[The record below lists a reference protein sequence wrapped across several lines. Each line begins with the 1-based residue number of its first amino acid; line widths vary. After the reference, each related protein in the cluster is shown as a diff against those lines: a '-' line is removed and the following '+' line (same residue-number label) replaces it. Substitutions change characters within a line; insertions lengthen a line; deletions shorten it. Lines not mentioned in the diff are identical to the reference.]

1 MEIHFSQGHAFTTA
15 VIISL
20 VVFLLTAMIYRGTFR
35 ELDRR
40 KFFTILLLR
49 FLAIAVVLLL
59 LFRPVLQF
67 SKDQT
72 QKKSIVFAVDA
83 SESMSIS
90 DEFAEETQTPKR
102 FEKVQEKVKTW
113 GERLKKDFNVHLVV
127 FSDKVDV
134 YPDFR
139 QIASL
144 APTGKSTSLSWG
156 IAGCRMVS
164 NGSKPVSTDEIE
176 AVFLFSDGRHNAA
189 RDPESDA
196 AKFGAKIN
204 TIGVGTGLASHSS
217 FKDVRVARLMVPER
231 LMLKNLNRITA
242 NVQSTGLSG
251 RVVRVVLYEN
261 FSTEQNE
268 VEQSQENAVLDTE
281 IVLSET
287 GDQDVVFEYRP
298 EQIGR
303 VSLSAQI
310 TPLDEESIREN
321 NRRESSA
328 WVVEPGIR
336 VLYLE
341 GTLRPEYGA
350 ISDRY
355 LAKDPNVEFCA
366 LVQTRPNVFQKRTNI
381 EDLPLNSIPNDQET
395 MDRFDVFIIGDLD
408 STYLKPE
415 IQRLIVNRVQSGA
428 GLVMLGGYH
437 SLGPG
442 GYAGTPIGEIL
453 PVGLGDRDIGQL
465 TAPFLPKLT
474 PDGQQSQIL
483 TNITE
488 FFPTN
493 SGDAK
498 TADLPPLDGC
508 TKIASISP
516 AATVLAVCPGEI
528 LSDGREMPVLAVQP
542 FGEGR
547 TAVFTADTTRK
558 WQQAAK
564 ALSQETPFIRF
575 WGQLIRFLAHRE
587 GTVNKEAGCSAE
599 VDRTQYEPEENI
611 QISATVKNNEGEGT
625 DKAMVIA
632 TIIHEDGTVETVELR
647 PNVGTI
653 GKYAGSFSPSKIG
666 RIQVRVQADWA
677 GKKLEAPDEIIVDV
691 GRANMEF
698 DQLNLN
704 EDLLVRIAQIRH
716 GQYSHITNA
725 DFMIE
730 QLDRRTVKNRIEKTV
745 ELAPPL
751 PLWIVFVF
759 ALSIEWY
766 LRRRYHLK

>member
-1 MEIHFSQGHAFTTA
+1 MELHLAQGHSFSTA
-15 VIISL
+15 IIVAL
-20 VVFLLTAMIYRGTFR
+20 VVFLLTAVFYYGTFR
-35 ELDRR
+35 ELNVKR
-40 KFFTILLLR
+40 FFTILLLR
-49 FLAIAVVLLL
+49 FFAIAVVLLL

-72 QKKSIVFAVDA
+72 QKKSVIFAVDA
-83 SESMSIS
+83 SESMGIS
-90 DEFAEETQTPKR
+90 DEFSEEAAAPTR
-102 FEKVQEKVKTW
+102 FQKVQEKVKIW

-127 FSDKVDV
+127 FSDKADV
-134 YPDFR
+134 FSDHR
-139 QIASL
+139 HL
-144 APTGKSTSLSWG
+144 LTLTPTGKSTSLSWG
-156 IAGCRMVS
+156 IAGCRNVLI
-164 NGSKPVSTDEIE
+164 GSKPVPTNEIE
-176 AVFLFSDGRHNAA
+176 TVFLFSDGRHNAA
-189 RDPESDA
+189 RNPELDA
-196 AKFGAKIN
+196 EKFGAKIN

-217 FKDVRVARLMVPER
+217 FKDVQIARLTVPER
-231 LMLKNLNRITA
+231 LMLKNRNRITA
-242 NVQSTGLSG
+242 SVKSTGLPG

-268 VEQSQENAVLDTE
+268 DGQPQENNVLDTE
-281 IVLSET
+281 IVLSEK
-287 GDQDVVFEYRP
+287 GEQDVVFEYRP

-303 VSLSAQI
+303 VSLSARI

-355 LAKDPNVEFCA
+355 LAKDPNIEFCA

-381 EDLPLNSIPNDQET
+381 EDLSLNSIPNDQET
-395 MDRFDVFIIGDLD
+395 MDRFDMFIIGDLD

-442 GYAGTPIGEIL
+442 GYAGTPLGEIL
-453 PVGLGDRDIGQL
+453 PVGLGDRNIGQL
-465 TAPFLPKLT
+465 TTPFLPKLT

-498 TADLPPLDGC
+498 TPGLPLLDGC

-516 AATVLAVCPGEI
+516 AATVLAVCPSEM
-528 LSDGREMPVLAVQP
+528 LSDGHEMPVLAVQP

-564 ALSQETPFIRF
+564 ALSMETPFIRF

-587 GTVNKEAGCSAE
+587 GTVNKEAGCIAE

-611 QISATVKNNEGEGT
+611 QISATVKNDEGEGT
-625 DKAMVIA
+625 DKATVIA
-632 TIIHEDGTVETVELR
+632 TIIHDNGNTENVELK
-647 PNVGTI
+647 PNAGTA
-653 GKYAGSFSPSKIG
+653 GKYAGSFLPSKTG
-666 RIQVRVQADWA
+666 RIRIRVHADWA
-677 GKKLEAPDEIIVDV
+677 GKKLDAPNDIIVDV

-698 DQLNLN
+698 DQLDLN
-704 EDLLVRIAQIRH
+704 EDLLVRIAQIRD
-716 GQYSHITNA
+716 GQYAHITNA
-725 DFMIE
+725 DYMIE

-751 PLWIVFVF
+751 PLWTVFVF
-759 ALSIEWY
+759 ALTLEWY
-766 LRRRYHLK
+766 LRRRFHLK